1 MQSEIEKLKAGSD
14 YCYDDAEI
22 EALKINAII
31 NCETYNSIDSLDKE
45 KRYNFLK
52 SMLGSVGEDVYKW

>member
-45 KRYNFLK
+45 
-52 SMLGSVGEDVYKW
+52 